1 MKKSYYI
8 RLLAVLSVTLFC
20 GQVAIAQYI
29 VSGTVTDAS
38 TGEELVGVTIFD
50 ANTSTGTSTDI
61 DGEYS
66 LELPS
71 GETSLRFSSIG
82 YVTQNIDVSGTSGEV
97 TLDVEMRSD
106 VANLEELV
114 VTGLA
119 SSIKR
124 ENLANAIT
132 KVDAEDLVVLRIM
145 PLTVYRI

>member
-1 MKKSYYI
+1 
-8 RLLAVLSVTLFC
+8 
-20 GQVAIAQYI
+20 
-29 VSGTVTDAS
+29 
-38 TGEELVGVTIFD
+38 
-50 ANTSTGTSTDI
+50 
-61 DGEYS
+61 
-66 LELPS
+66 
-71 GETSLRFSSIG
+71 
-82 YVTQNIDVSGTSGEV
+82 
-97 TLDVEMRSD
+97 MRSD